1 MTRARMAAALATSL
15 AFATALALAGCMG
28 GTGTVDTGYV
38 SGDGTVTTWSVGDR
52 GEPVDLSGT
61 AFDGTAVDVVEYRGQ
76 VVVINTWY
84 ASCPPCR
91 AEAPDLAELD
101 AREDVQ
107 VLGVNGRDDV
117 GTALA
122 FERTF
127 SIAYPTIDDAD
138 GHAIA
143 ALQGLVALN
152 AVPTTLVLDTEGRVA
167 ARIIGRAEPS
177 TLDALVR
184 EAAGTA

>member
-1 MTRARMAAALATSL
+1 VTRARFTASL
-15 AFATALALAGCMG
+15 AASLTLAASLALAGCAG
-28 GTGTVDTGYV
+28 GSGTVDTGYV
-38 SGDGTVTTWSVGDR
+38 SGDGTVTTWGVGDR
-52 GEPVDLSGT
+52 GEPVELSGT
-61 AFDGTAVDVVEYRGQ
+61 AFDGTAVDAAEFRGQ

-84 ASCPPCR
+84 AACPPCR
-91 AEAPDLAELD
+91 AEAPDLVEID
-101 AREDVQ
+101 AGADVQ
-107 VLGVNGRDDV
+107 VVGVNGRDDA

-127 SIAYPTIDDAD
+127 SILYPTIDDAD

-177 TLDALVR
+177 TLVALVH

>member
-1 MTRARMAAALATSL
+1 MTRRRVAAALAASP
-15 AFATALALAGCMG
+15 AFVAVLVLAGCVS

-38 SGDGTVTTWSVGDR
+38 SGDGTVTTWGAGDR
-52 GEPVDLSGT
+52 GEPVTLSGM
-61 AFDGTAVDVVEYRGQ
+61 AFDGTEVDVAEYRGQ

-84 ASCPPCR
+84 AACPPCR
-91 AEAPDLAELD
+91 AEAPDLVELD
-101 AREDVQ
+101 ARSDVQ
-107 VLGVNGRDDV
+107 VLGVNGRDDA
-117 GTALA
+117 GTGLA

-127 SIAYPTIDDAD
+127 AVTYPSIDDAD
-138 GHAIA
+138 GGAIA

-152 AVPTTLVLDTEGRVA
+152 AVPTSLVLDTEGRVA

-184 EAAGTA
+184 EAAGAA

>member
-1 MTRARMAAALATSL
+1 LAFAAALV
-15 AFATALALAGCMG
+15 LAGCVG

-38 SGDGTVTTWSVGDR
+38 SGDGTVTTWSVAER
-52 GEPVDLSGT
+52 AEPVELSGT
-61 AFDGTAVDVVEYRGQ
+61 AFDGTAVDVMEYRGQ

-84 ASCPPCR
+84 AACPPCR
-91 AEAPDLAELD
+91 AEAPDLVEID
-101 AREDVQ
+101 ARTDVQ
-107 VLGVNGRDDV
+107 VLGVNGRDDA
-117 GTALA
+117 GTGLA

-127 SIAYPTIDDAD
+127 SILYPTIDDAD

-177 TLDALVR
+177 TLDALIL